1 MMNTRKYILPA
12 VFCLFGIIF
21 AVVVG
26 VVLVQSK
33 KEKALQARAVDLQ
46 RSAIAA
52 MRLKPA
58 LEDMRRSLAKA
69 ETVIPAGYSA
79 MHAETEIFRALDN
92 IKKIFSGSE
101 LRVSDFETSNS
112 MVSMPVSIKMYVNDY
127 AAFAEKIS
135 RLQSLSF
142 PFFNLSNLNLARS
155 KDDGSVIAEVSGKL
169 WFPAKQQAQQEVKK

>member
-1 MMNTRKYILPA
+1 MNSRKYILA
-12 VFCLFGIIF
+12 AIFCILGIIF

-33 KEKALQARAVDLQ
+33 KEKALQMRAVELQ

-58 LEDMRRSLAKA
+58 LEDMQRSLAKA
-69 ETVIPAGYSA
+69 GSTLPDSYSSK
-79 MHAETEIFRALDN
+79 HAETEMFRALDN
-92 IKKIFSGSE
+92 IKKTFSGSE
-101 LRVSDFETSNS
+101 LRVSDFETANNII
-112 MVSMPVSIKMYVNDY
+112 SMPVSIKVYVNDY

-135 RLQSLSF
+135 RLQSFAF
-142 PFFNLSNLNLARS
+142 PFFSLSNLNLTRS
-155 KDDGSVIAEVSGKL
+155 RDDGSVLAEVSGKL